1 MSSSPSSGRGTLYV
15 LQALSGGPYKIGWTS
30 KPSAKARRA
39 DAQTY
44 HPETLCLLRETPAYA
59 AQEKA
64 VHKLLE
70 AFRLSGEWFRDDPP
84 VREFVDFLSAGSL
97 DSYLTT
103 PNDPA

>member
-1 MSSSPSSGRGTLYV
+1 MTPPPPSGRGTLYV

-44 HPETLCLLRETPAYA
+44 HPETLRLLRETPAYA

-64 VHKLLE
+64 VHKLLH
-70 AFRLSGEWFRDDPP
+70 AYRMSGEWFQDAPP

-103 PNDPA
+103 DAPPA